1 MNIVIKILSLF
12 FSFFLELLLSLLS
25 GFIFKCIEKHF
36 RPYFGCSI
44 KKKNTNRAVLMET
57 IKLQAVVIRAKTL
70 IFRFHWCKMNSKL
83 DFREKKT
90 RF

>member
-1 MNIVIKILSLF
+1 MGLGTGWVTRHEYCRQDPYFIP
-12 FSFFLELLLSLLS
+12 SFFLELVLSLLS

-70 IFRFHWCKMNSKL
+70 IFCFIGAK
-83 DFREKKT
+83 
-90 RF
+90 